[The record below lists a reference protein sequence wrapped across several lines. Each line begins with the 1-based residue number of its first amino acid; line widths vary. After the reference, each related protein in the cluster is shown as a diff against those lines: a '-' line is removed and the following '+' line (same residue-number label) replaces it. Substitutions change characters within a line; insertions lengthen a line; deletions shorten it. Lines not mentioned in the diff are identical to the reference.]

1 MNARVLSVLLVLTS
15 LGLGAWLF
23 LSHRQADA
31 ERQRLEAGLVAQSN
45 QLVDVNLRL
54 DEQRKVNAS
63 LETNLAQRIQENGLY
78 SNKLTLVNAE
88 FARLE
93 AESKAAQEQARVE
106 LEKREK
112 QIASLESEKGDLSKQ
127 MGDLGHQITSL
138 EGRIQ
143 DTQRKLSAAE
153 GNREFLQGELRRLMA
168 EKADLERRLND
179 LAFLRDQVKRLKEEL
194 SVARRIEFI
203 RKGLYG
209 SDRKGAQLLQEGV
222 RRPAAPTV
230 DGSLNVEVHPDGRA
244 IVQPPP
250 QP

>member
-1 MNARVLSVLLVLTS
+1 MNARVLSVLLVVVS
-15 LGLGAWLF
+15 AGLGAWL
-23 LSHRQADA
+23 LTSQRQAEA
-31 ERQRLEAGLVAQSN
+31 ERQRLQAGLAAQSN
-45 QLVDVNLRL
+45 QLVDVHLRL

-63 LETNLAQRIQENGLY
+63 LETNLVQRQQENGLY
-78 SNKLTLVNAE
+78 SNKLALVTAE
-88 FARLE
+88 FTRLE
-93 AESKAAQEQARVE
+93 AESKAALEQARTE
-106 LEKREK
+106 LGRREK
-112 QIASLESEKGDLSKQ
+112 QIAALESEKGDLNKQ
-127 MGDLGHQITSL
+127 MGDLGQQITSL

-143 DTQRKLSAAE
+143 QTQRQLAAAE

-230 DGSLNVEVHPDGRA
+230 DGSLKVEVHPDGRA
-244 IVQPPP
+244 EVQASPRP
-250 QP
+250 